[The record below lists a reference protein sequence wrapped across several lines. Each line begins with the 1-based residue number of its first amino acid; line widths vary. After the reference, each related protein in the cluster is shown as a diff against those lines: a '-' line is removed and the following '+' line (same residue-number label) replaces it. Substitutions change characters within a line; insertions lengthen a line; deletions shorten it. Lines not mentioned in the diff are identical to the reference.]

1 MSPAARRHGPCIR
14 GYRPVN
20 YDVSKDSSPGH
31 RFSPDPCDK
40 RDLYDPMASQRY
52 EIVARCCLS
61 SLACCDDATFC
72 PASFTILQLR
82 CGAFAQTIADLVC
95 RLPWTR
101 SSHLPPAVTLTQR
114 NVFPWQQLGR
124 SAPEQARDIPCPSMS
139 PEKQLPASTCGAELQ
154 GELRAR
160 GVVRGVRRGG
170 S

>member
-1 MSPAARRHGPCIR
+1 MAIKSRVSEYIW

-20 YDVSKDSSPGH
+20 YDGTKDPGPGH
-31 RFSPDPCDK
+31 RFSSDPCDK
-40 RDLYDPMASQRY
+40 RDLYDPMATQRY

-72 PASFTILQLR
+72 AAFFTILQLR
-82 CGAFAQTIADLVC
+82 CGAFTQTIADLVC
-95 RLPWTR
+95 RLFWTR
-101 SSHLPPAVTLTQR
+101 SSHLPPAVTFTQR

-124 SAPEQARDIPCPSMS
+124 SAPEQARDFPCASMS
-139 PEKQLPASTCGAELQ
+139 PEKQLPASTPGAELQ

-160 GVVRGVRRGG
+160 GVVRGIRRGG